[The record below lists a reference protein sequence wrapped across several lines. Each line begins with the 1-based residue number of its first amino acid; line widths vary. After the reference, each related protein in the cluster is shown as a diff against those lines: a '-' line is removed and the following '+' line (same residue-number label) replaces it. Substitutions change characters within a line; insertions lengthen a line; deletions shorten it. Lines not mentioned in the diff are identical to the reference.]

1 MLEVTP
7 EHITDLATLT
17 CAEHRPC
24 VLSCLQE
31 NHQFRVY
38 AIIELFEQIIFWK
51 RKRVKSVNVVSP
63 CSLHARENQTP

>member
-24 VLSCLQE
+24 VLSFLKE
-31 NHQFRVY
+31 NHDFRVY
-38 AIIELFEQIIFWK
+38 ATIELFEQVIFWK
-51 RKRVKSVNVVSP
+51 RKRVNVVSP